1 MATVSGL
8 RPLNTSGYA
17 SGSASFSSVGSLSTI
32 PCSSILPRPP
42 NGGYVRRFNGADGHI
57 DELEHHVGEGEA
69 RRRRRPS
76 RERMRP
82 TLSDLGQLAYP
93 VE

>member
-1 MATVSGL
+1 MATVSLL

-42 NGGYVRRFNGADGHI
+42 NDGYVRRFNGADGHI
-57 DELEHHVGEGEA
+57 ELEHHVGEGEA

-76 RERMRP
+76 WERMRP